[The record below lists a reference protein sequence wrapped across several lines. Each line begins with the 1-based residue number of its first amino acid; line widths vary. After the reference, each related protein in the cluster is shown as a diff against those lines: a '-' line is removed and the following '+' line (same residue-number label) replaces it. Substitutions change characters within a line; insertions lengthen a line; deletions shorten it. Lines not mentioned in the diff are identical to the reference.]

1 MVLPFVFLVFLD
13 TLHLFHCLLQV
24 GDNVVAVL
32 NTDTESDEV
41 GTYASFEQLLVTELA
56 VCM

>member
-41 GTYASFEQLLVTELA
+41 GTYTGFEQLLVAELTMG
-56 VCM
+56 V